1 MGKGKLRYI
10 VLPSPHPFYALSA
23 AVAFSFHPADY
34 ARQYRFRERRD
45 AGLVEPFVV
54 PRHCEKGEQENKN
67 ETEISFFSFSLQLF
81 CSGALNG
88 DRKFR
93 VRKREK
99 KNRAAV
105 FFPLILHSPR
115 KKRKFSAFLSGRRGN
130 AVSIGIN
137 EPTRRA
143 LAREIERGGEKGTA
157 RVAAVSVWSDVGPLN
172 RFILIGG
179 DGAALV
185 FSRGKR
191 GGKKKGKAALSSQL
205 SLLRPAYH
213 CFLSSYF
220 LSLAPRGGDGI
231 KSAQRI
237 PEFARS

>member
-99 KNRAAV
+99 KTGRQFFFLLFFIRREGKENSRRSFRDAAATL
-105 FFPLILHSPR
+105 FRLELMSPR
-115 KKRKFSAFLSGRRGN
+115 
-130 AVSIGIN
+130 V
-137 EPTRRA
+137 
-143 LAREIERGGEKGTA
+143 ARWLER
-157 RVAAVSVWSDVGPLN
+157 
-172 RFILIGG
+172 
-179 DGAALV
+179 
-185 FSRGKR
+185 
-191 GGKKKGKAALSSQL
+191 
-205 SLLRPAYH
+205 
-213 CFLSSYF
+213 
-220 LSLAPRGGDGI
+220 
-231 KSAQRI
+231 
-237 PEFARS
+237 